1 MNIFILY
8 LDDFCYMYELQTY
21 LNFISSPVKV
31 LPYGL
36 KTGDASYPP
45 KYTIPPAPVGP
56 GLQNADPYV
65 NIITSSG
72 CNLVNNLLHSLL
84 EPIFQP

>member
-1 MNIFILY
+1 MNISIFY
-8 LDDFCYMYELQTY
+8 LADFCYMYELQTY

-36 KTGDASYPP
+36 KTGEASYPS
-45 KYTIPPAPVGP
+45 KYTTPPALVGP

-72 CNLVNNLLHSLL
+72 CNLVNKSLKCS
-84 EPIFQP
+84 P